1 MKKTPNG
8 SPLTRRRVTAALA
21 FVALAVGVAAAV
33 ASGFKSPATAVRAV
47 ANLSKPAAVSPAP
60 AQLDNPADRLETE
73 LITIT
78 PTGFDP
84 ADITRPQ
91 GRVVVEVDNRS
102 GLEEVELRLDRSNGV
117 REKEVR
123 VHRTALDWS
132 GEVNLRPGTYF
143 LGEAGHPDWAC
154 RITVTPRS
162 VGLNSR
168 ARTSEPAG
176 PLSSSGEER

>member
-8 SPLTRRRVTAALA
+8 SPLTRRRLTAALA
-21 FVALAVGVAAAV
+21 FVALAVGVAV
-33 ASGFKSPATAVRAV
+33 ALAGGFKSSATAVHASSNMSR
-47 ANLSKPAAVSPAP
+47 PAAVTPAP
-60 AQLDNPADRLETE
+60 AQRSDPADRLETE

-84 ADITRPQ
+84 AEITRPQ
-91 GRVVVEVDNRS
+91 GRVVIEVDNRS

-123 VHRTALDWS
+123 VHRRTLDWS
-132 GEVNLRPGTYF
+132 GEVNLHPGTYI

-154 RITVTPRS
+154 RITITPR
-162 VGLNSR
+162 
-168 ARTSEPAG
+168 
-176 PLSSSGEER
+176 